1 MIHATGIIL
10 AGGKSSRMG
19 EDKGLVMLNGKPMVQ
34 YIIEVLK
41 EVVSDIIIISNNES
55 YTKFGIPVY
64 ADIIKDKGPVGGIYT
79 GLYNSTTELN
89 FCISCDVPMISS
101 DFILWLLKRSGNTSI
116 TLPMCK
122 DKVHQMIGVYS
133 KQVLSNFKESTEKG
147 HLKLSQVNSDMACE
161 IIDIEKEYANFDELI
176 FSNINTKNELRSIT
190 NESKH

>member
-1 MIHATGIIL
+1 MHATGIIL

-19 EDKGLVMLNGKPMVQ
+19 EDKGLVLLNGKPMVH
-34 YIIEVLK
+34 YIIEALK
-41 EVVSDIIIISNNES
+41 EVMSDIIIISNNES

-79 GLYNSTTELN
+79 GLYHSKTELN

-101 DFILWLLKRSGNTSI
+101 DFILWLLKRSGKSYI

-122 DKVHQMIGVYS
+122 YKVHQMIGVYS
-133 KQVLSNFKESTEKG
+133 KQVLSNFKKSTEKG
-147 HLKLSQVNSDMACE
+147 HLKLSQVNNDMACE

>member
-1 MIHATGIIL
+1 MHATGIIL

-19 EDKGLVMLNGKPMVQ
+19 EDKGLVLLNGKPMVQ
-34 YIIEVLK
+34 YIIEALK

-101 DFILWLLKRSGNTSI
+101 DFILWLLKRSGNASI
-116 TLPMCK
+116 TLPMYK

>member
-19 EDKGLVMLNGKPMVQ
+19 EDKGLVLLNGKPMVQ
-34 YIIEVLK
+34 YIIEALK

-101 DFILWLLKRSGNTSI
+101 DFILWLLKRSGKSYI
-116 TLPMCK
+116 TIPMYK

>member
-1 MIHATGIIL
+1 MHATGIIL

-19 EDKGLVMLNGKPMVQ
+19 EDKGLVLLNGKPMVQ

-64 ADIIKDKGPVGGIYT
+64 ADIMKDKGPVGGIYT

-101 DFILWLLKRSGNTSI
+101 DFILWLLKRSGNASI
-116 TLPMCK
+116 TLPMYK

>member
-1 MIHATGIIL
+1 MHATGIIL

-19 EDKGLVMLNGKPMVQ
+19 EDKGLVLLNGKPMVQ

-101 DFILWLLKRSGNTSI
+101 DFILWLLKRSGNASI
-116 TLPMCK
+116 TLPMYK

-147 HLKLSQVNSDMACE
+147 HLKLSQVNNDMACE

>member
-1 MIHATGIIL
+1 MHATGIIL

-19 EDKGLVMLNGKPMVQ
+19 EDKGLVLLNGKPMVQ

-101 DFILWLLKRSGNTSI
+101 DFILWLLKRSGKSYI
-116 TLPMCK
+116 TIPIYK

-133 KQVLSNFKESTEKG
+133 KHVLSNFKESTEKG

>member
-1 MIHATGIIL
+1 MHATGIIL

-19 EDKGLVMLNGKPMVQ
+19 EDKGLVLLNGKPMVQ

-79 GLYNSTTELN
+79 GLYHSKTELN
-89 FCISCDVPMISS
+89 FCISCDVPIISS
-101 DFILWLLKRSGNTSI
+101 DFILWLLKRSGKSYI
-116 TLPMCK
+116 TLPMYK

-133 KQVLSNFKESTEKG
+133 KQVSSNFKESTEKG

>member
-1 MIHATGIIL
+1 MHATGIIL
-10 AGGKSSRMG
+10 AGGKSSLMG

-79 GLYNSTTELN
+79 GLYHSKTELN

-101 DFILWLLKRSGNTSI
+101 DFILWLLKRSGKSYI
-116 TLPMCK
+116 TIPMYK

-133 KQVLSNFKESTEKG
+133 KHVLSNFKESTEKE

>member
-1 MIHATGIIL
+1 M
-10 AGGKSSRMG
+10 
-19 EDKGLVMLNGKPMVQ
+19 
-34 YIIEVLK
+34 Y
-41 EVVSDIIIISNNES
+41 
-55 YTKFGIPVY
+55 
-64 ADIIKDKGPVGGIYT
+64 
-79 GLYNSTTELN
+79 
-89 FCISCDVPMISS
+89 
-101 DFILWLLKRSGNTSI
+101 
-116 TLPMCK
+116 K

>member
-19 EDKGLVMLNGKPMVQ
+19 EDKGLVLLNGKPMVQ

-101 DFILWLLKRSGNTSI
+101 DFILWLLKRSGNASI
-116 TLPMCK
+116 TLPMYK

>member
-1 MIHATGIIL
+1 MHATGIIL

-19 EDKGLVMLNGKPMVQ
+19 EDKGLVLLNGKPMVH
-34 YIIEVLK
+34 YIIEALK
-41 EVVSDIIIISNNES
+41 EVMSDIIIISNNES

-79 GLYNSTTELN
+79 GLYHSKTELN

-101 DFILWLLKRSGNTSI
+101 DFILWLLKRSGKSYI

-122 DKVHQMIGVYS
+122 YKVHQMIGVYS
-133 KQVLSNFKESTEKG
+133 KQVLSNFKKSTEKG